1 MHGTS
6 DTGAVDE
13 FARAAKAV
21 LTQRV
26 QNSPADRHE
35 SRWLSGWIRRVNSYN
50 GS

>member
-6 DTGAVDE
+6 DAGAVDE

-21 LTQRV
+21 LTRRV
-26 QNSPADRHE
+26 QNSPTERQE

-50 GS
+50 GG